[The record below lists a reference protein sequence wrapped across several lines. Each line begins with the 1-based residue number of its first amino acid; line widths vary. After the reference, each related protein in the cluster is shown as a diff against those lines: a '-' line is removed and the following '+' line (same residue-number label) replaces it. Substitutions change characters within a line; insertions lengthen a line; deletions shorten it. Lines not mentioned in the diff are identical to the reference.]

1 MSNILKAA
9 KMDFSL
15 VKPYWWNTAFVL
27 LFPVVFSIMN
37 KSLVFG
43 VSFTMC
49 FIGMITTNNT
59 FHISEKNNMGR
70 LYGILPVPKKDMVLG
85 RYLYTC
91 ALGIM
96 ALFFSLGF
104 HSFILRTFVDVD
116 LTVED
121 IITSALTGIVMFTLY
136 TVFCLPA
143 YYKFGAIK
151 GRFFMF
157 IPMAG
162 YMAILWLISNINE
175 EIDPVFI
182 EYLNNPFIFIAA
194 VLLICIIAFSL
205 SVFASVRIVKNKEV

>member
-9 KMDFSL
+9 RLDLSL
-15 VKPYWWNTAFVL
+15 VKTHWWNTLFVM
-27 LFPVVFSIMN
+27 LFPVVFSVMN
-37 KSLVFG
+37 RSLVFG

-59 FHISEKNNMGR
+59 FYISEKNAMER
-70 LYGILPVPKKDMVLG
+70 LYGTLPVSKKDMVFG

-91 ALGIM
+91 ALGIT
-96 ALFFSLGF
+96 ALFFSLVF
-104 HSFILRTFVDVD
+104 HSFVLHAFAVVD
-116 LTVED
+116 LTAED

-143 YYKFGAIK
+143 YYKFGAVK

-162 YMAILWLISNINE
+162 YMALLWLISNFNAE
-175 EIDPVFI
+175 LDPVFLEFI
-182 EYLNNPFIFIAA
+182 NKPVIFIAA
-194 VLLICIIAFSL
+194 VLIVCIIAFSISIL
-205 SVFASVRIVKNKEV
+205 ISVRILKNKEV

>member
-59 FHISEKNNMGR
+59 FYISEKNAMER
-70 LYGILPVPKKDMVLG
+70 LYGILPVSKKDMVLG

-91 ALGIM
+91 ALGIT
-96 ALFFSLGF
+96 ALFFSLVF
-104 HSFILRTFVDVD
+104 HSFVLYALASVD
-116 LTVED
+116 LTAED
-121 IITSALTGIVMFTLY
+121 IITAALTGIVMFTLY

-143 YYKFGAIK
+143 YYKFGAVK

-157 IPMAG
+157 IPVAG
-162 YMAILWLISNINE
+162 YMALLWLISNINTE
-175 EIDPVFI
+175 LDPVFL
-182 EYLNNPFIFIAA
+182 EYLNDPIIFIAA
-194 VLLICIIAFSL
+194 VLLVCITAFSL